1 MSYKGLLLD
10 LDNTLYNY
18 DAAHAVAL
26 KETLKYFSHHF
37 GLNDMDAL
45 GAFEKAKMSNHKQL
59 PFTAASH
66 SRLFYFQRMLESI
79 GAFDVKMTLKM
90 DAIYWETFLDAMVP
104 DPYVLEFL
112 SENHVPKCI
121 ITDFTAEPQFK
132 KLIKLGID
140 PWIDHMVTSEE
151 AGVEKPH
158 PFIFM
163 SALSKLGLNPEAC
176 LMIGDSYKK
185 DCLGAQALGIDSIY
199 YKGEKE
205 KEDVAKGIFVLD
217 NFHDISHWM
226 E

>member
-26 KETLKYFSHHF
+26 KESLTFFSQKF
-37 GLNDMDAL
+37 GLSDMDAL
-45 GAFEKAKMSNHKQL
+45 GAFEKAKADNHTQL
-59 PFTAASH
+59 VFTAASH

-79 GAFDVKMTLKM
+79 GAFDVKMTLKL
-90 DAIYWETFLDAMVP
+90 DAVYWEVFYEAMLP
-104 DPYVLEFL
+104 DPHVLEFL
-112 SENHVPKCI
+112 STCHIPKCI
-121 ITDFTAEPQFK
+121 ITDFTAEPQFN

-163 SALSKLGLNPEAC
+163 RALAKLGLNPEAC

>member
-1 MSYKGLLLD
+1 MNYKGLLLD

-18 DAAHAVAL
+18 DTAHAVAL
-26 KETLKYFSHHF
+26 NESLKCFSQQF
-37 GLNDMDAL
+37 GLSDMDAL
-45 GAFEKAKMSNHKQL
+45 VAFEKAKADNHTQL
-59 PFTAASH
+59 AFTAASH

-79 GAFDVKMTLKM
+79 GAFDVKMNLK
-90 DAIYWETFLDAMVP
+90 LDAVYWDAFYEAMSP

-112 SENHVPKCI
+112 SENHIPKCI

-132 KLIKLGID
+132 KLVKLGID

-163 SALSKLGLNPEAC
+163 RALSKLGLRPDAC

-185 DCLGAQALGIDSIY
+185 DCLGAQAVGIDSIY